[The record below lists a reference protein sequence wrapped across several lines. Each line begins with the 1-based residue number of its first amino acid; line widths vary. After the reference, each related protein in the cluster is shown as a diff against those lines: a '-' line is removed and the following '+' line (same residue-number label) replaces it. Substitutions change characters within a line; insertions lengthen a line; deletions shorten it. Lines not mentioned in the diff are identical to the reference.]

1 MSEVTGRKP
10 VLGGANEVWR
20 ILLLMGAVKPVRW
33 GTVVSDVASWPVG
46 TV

>member
-1 MSEVTGRKP
+1 MSEVTRREP

-20 ILLLMGAVKPVRW
+20 ILSLMRAVKPVRW
-33 GTVVSDVASWPVG
+33 GTVVSDVAGRPVG